1 MQLYGKGAV
10 LSNSRRSY
18 KEAERCCSTHAL
30 ALPGGASGRGKC
42 GAADTRGEYVVK
54 TSYAVIVI
62 GGGHAGSEAALALAG
77 LGHEVLL
84 LTGNLD
90 RLGHLSCNPAVGG
103 VGKGHLVREI
113 DALGG
118 RMALW
123 ADAAG
128 IQFRTLNTGKGP
140 AVRATRAQVDREA
153 YARAV
158 KRDIFRQKGLTV
170 LQDMAEEI
178 LGDKRADGV
187 RTASGLKFHA
197 RHVLLT
203 PGTFLNGLMHIGLST
218 TPGGRLGDAPAL
230 KLTDSLRRRGLRPGR
245 LKTGTPPRLL
255 ASSINMDILE
265 EQRGDVPPPSFSFY
279 GPPPG
284 MKQVSCRI
292 TRTNE
297 RTHDIVRSALD
308 RSPLFSGIIKGRG
321 PRYCPSIEDKV
332 VRFSERDRHHVFLE
346 PEGLDSPECYP
357 NGLSSS
363 MPADVQ
369 IAALRTIAGLEEVRM
384 LRPGY
389 AVEYDCLDPRDLHP
403 TLESRV
409 LPGLWTAGQVNG
421 TSGYEEAAAQGLWA
435 GINIARAL
443 AGEEPWLPGRDESYI
458 AVMVDDLITWG
469 ADEPYRMFTSRAE
482 HRLLLREANAD
493 MRLTPRGR
501 RLGLVGD
508 RQWAAFVRKRELTAE
523 LEILLGELRVRP
535 GPRADDV
542 LAGMGE
548 APLHC
553 PTTLKELLRR
563 PKVTLDKARAL
574 LDHAEETGGPG
585 AALGR
590 LLDAGENGSGSRLV
604 SDACL
609 EVETRIKYAGY
620 LERQEE
626 DARRAAGAETL
637 SFPEHIRYAGVA
649 GLTREAVERL
659 EKSRPRTLGQAGRVP
674 GLTPAAL
681 DCLRI
686 HLRGLE
692 RPDRAA
698 RRP

>member
-1 MQLYGKGAV
+1 MKTTYAAV
-10 LSNSRRSY
+10 
-18 KEAERCCSTHAL
+18 
-30 ALPGGASGRGKC
+30 
-42 GAADTRGEYVVK
+42 VV
-54 TSYAVIVI
+54 
-62 GGGHAGSEAALALAG
+62 GGGHAGCEAALALAG

-140 AVRATRAQVDREA
+140 AVRATRAQMDREA

-158 KRDIFRQKGLTV
+158 KDTVFGQTGLTV
-170 LQDMAEEI
+170 LQDMVEEI
-178 LGDKRADGV
+178 TGDARARGV
-187 RTASGLKFHA
+187 RTACGLEFYA
-197 RHVLLT
+197 RHILLT
-203 PGTFLNGLMHIGLST
+203 PGTFLNGLMHIGLHSM
-218 TPGGRLGDAPAL
+218 PGGRLGDVPAL
-230 KLTDSLRRRGLRPGR
+230 KLTDSLRRHGLRTGR

-255 ASSINMDILE
+255 ASSINTAVLE
-265 EQRGDVPPPSFSFY
+265 EQKGDVPLPSFSFY

-284 MKQVSCRI
+284 LRQVSCRI

-297 RTHDIVRSALD
+297 RTHAAVRSALD

-332 VRFSERDRHHVFLE
+332 VRFSERDGHHIFLE
-346 PEGLDSPECYP
+346 PEGLSGPECYP
-357 NGLSSS
+357 NGLASS

-369 IAALRTIAGLEEVRM
+369 IAALRTIPGLEEVRM

-403 TLESRV
+403 TLESRI
-409 LPGLWTAGQVNG
+409 LPGLWAAGQING

-443 AGEEPWLPGRDESYI
+443 TGEDPWLPGRDECYL
-458 AVMVDDLITWG
+458 AVMIDDLISQG
-469 ADEPYRMFTSRAE
+469 VDEPYRMFTSRAE

-493 MRLTPRGR
+493 MRLTPQGR
-501 RLGLVGD
+501 SLGLVGG
-508 RQWAAFVRKRELTAE
+508 RQWAAFTRKQEFISELDA
-523 LEILLGELRVRP
+523 LLDAVRVRP
-535 GPRADDV
+535 GPRTDDL

-548 APLHC
+548 APLHG

-563 PKVTLDKARAL
+563 PKMTLDTAL
-574 LDHAEETGGPG
+574 P
-585 AALGR
+585 
-590 LLDAGENGSGSRLV
+590 LLDAAGDAAGAGATLRKLLDPDETDKRSRLV
-604 SDACL
+604 ADACL
-609 EVETRIKYAGY
+609 ETETRIKYAGY
-620 LERQEE
+620 LERQEA
-626 DARRAAGAETL
+626 DARRAAGAEKL
-637 SFPEHIRYAGVA
+637 SLPEQIHYADVA

-659 EKSRPRTLGQAGRVP
+659 EKARPRTVGQAGRIP
-674 GLTPAAL
+674 GITPAAL

-686 HLRGLE
+686 HLRRTKRNGG
-692 RPDRAA
+692 
-698 RRP
+698 